1 MMTSLEEPSSKPGEE
16 GRAGNDDDDDD
27 NACVD
32 KNPLP
37 LGVNFSEREFENWL
51 QYDSGKK
58 QRKRKDIE
66 RAIVLMES
74 RERKNLRELSDT
86 QESLEKF
93 KGKKPEI
100 VFKFLRELISLNKSK
115 SKDEKNSKEGQ
126 VEGDEEEQATK
137 DWFNE
142 NMVNVLDERMMSKIV
157 NENVMAFQ
165 NVRRKIERETFA
177 EEKRAWMEKK
187 RKEREKERT
196 AKRKQDRIEQ
206 RHQKQQQEVEIEKQ
220 KKEKGKLS
228 KGQYAIRLEAAIAGI
243 DSSFRKV
250 KTKEHENIDKHQR
263 PKAAANIQKQMT
275 EKMAKA
281 KNAKEREEMHDEK
294 QHLVRERC
302 SWEAEEVPEDVKEL
316 REYIKGLGGHGN
328 SIRAKDWVI
337 KKWTRKYS
345 TQSGEKKSYKTYRH
359 SNGAQYRSRR
369 EVAEALGL

>member
-1 MMTSLEEPSSKPGEE
+1 MMTSLEEPSSKPGGE
-16 GRAGNDDDDDD
+16 GRAGNDDDDD

-206 RHQKQQQEVEIEKQ
+206 RHQKQQQEVEIEG
-220 KKEKGKLS
+220 ES
-228 KGQYAIRLEAAIAGI
+228 V
-243 DSSFRKV
+243 KV
-250 KTKEHENIDKHQR
+250 DI
-263 PKAAANIQKQMT
+263 PMT
-275 EKMAKA
+275 VGFFWPDTE
-281 KNAKEREEMHDEK
+281 
-294 QHLVRERC
+294 
-302 SWEAEEVPEDVKEL
+302 
-316 REYIKGLGGHGN
+316 G
-328 SIRAKDWVI
+328 
-337 KKWTRKYS
+337 
-345 TQSGEKKSYKTYRH
+345 
-359 SNGAQYRSRR
+359 
-369 EVAEALGL
+369 

>member
-1 MMTSLEEPSSKPGEE
+1 MMASLEEPSSKPGEE
-16 GRAGNDDDDDD
+16 VRAGNDDDD
-27 NACVD
+27 NACVVD

-37 LGVNFSEREFENWL
+37 LGVNFSEREFEKWL

-66 RAIVLMES
+66 RAIMLMES

-115 SKDEKNSKEGQ
+115 SKDEKNRKGQ
-126 VEGDEEEQATK
+126 VEGDKEEQATK

-142 NMVNVLDERMMSKIV
+142 NMVNVSDERMMSKIV

-165 NVRRKIERETFA
+165 NVRRKVERETFA
-177 EEKRAWMEKK
+177 EEKRAWMEEK

-196 AKRKQDRIEQ
+196 AKREQDRIEQ

-220 KKEKGKLS
+220 KKKKGKLS

-243 DSSFRKV
+243 DCSFWKV
-250 KTKEHENIDKHQR
+250 KTKEDENIDKHQR
-263 PKAAANIQKQMT
+263 PKAGANIHKQMT

-281 KNAKEREEMHDEK
+281 KNAMEREEMRDEK
-294 QHLVRERC
+294 QQLVRERC

-345 TQSGEKKSYKTYRH
+345 TKSGEKKSYKTYHH